1 MPSGVNVLLWCTAP
15 PSRFTANSFEHQRST
30 DASIINLTPK
40 GTCSVS
46 DLKAARNDI
55 RKPVTTAVSKTPADP
70 ARTLHGKTTQHP
82 DRRQMQVRC
91 AALLPDGLTM
101 PATARFPLL
110 AYAFACL
117 LGLFALGGYW
127 YGLGQPVVL
136 PDVASATH
144 KLQCASYTPF
154 DKDQSPFDQPFNLR
168 PERMDADLAL
178 LATRFECIRTY
189 SVTGLEALP
198 ALARK
203 HGLKLMIGAWVNS
216 NPVDTAKEI
225 ELLIAEANAN
235 PDVVSAV
242 IVGNEALLRKEV
254 TGPQLVKLIK
264 QVKQSV
270 KQPVTYADVWEFWLQ
285 HPQIAPEVDFL
296 TIHLLPYWEDEPSNI
311 DAALQH
317 VAQVRQVFGNRFAPK
332 DVMIGETGW
341 PSEGRQRET
350 ALPSRVNE
358 ARFIRGFVAM
368 AEQEG
373 WHYNLIEAFDQ
384 PWKRG
389 SEGAVGGY
397 WGLFDADRQDK
408 NILAG
413 PVSNL
418 PLWPQW
424 LAVGG
429 LVFLGAL
436 LLGGRVR
443 STRAALVLP
452 LLGAVAACSIGT
464 WGELA
469 RVTSRSLDEWLW
481 AALLM
486 ALNLLVLAHAALSLS
501 ARTGWRER
509 AFDALQ
515 RRAGWLLAA
524 AGFAGAVM
532 MLGLVFEPRYRSFPS
547 AALLLPALVYL
558 IRPVSAPRREIA
570 LLAFIIGAGIAPQL
584 YREGLF
590 NQQAWGW
597 ALVSGLLVAALWRSL
612 RVRHG

>member
-1 MPSGVNVLLWCTAP
+1 
-15 PSRFTANSFEHQRST
+15 
-30 DASIINLTPK
+30 
-40 GTCSVS
+40 
-46 DLKAARNDI
+46 
-55 RKPVTTAVSKTPADP
+55 
-70 ARTLHGKTTQHP
+70 
-82 DRRQMQVRC
+82 MQVRC
-91 AALLPDGLTM
+91 AALLPNGLTM
-101 PATARFPLL
+101 PASSRFPFA
-110 AYAFACL
+110 AYVFACL
-117 LGLFALGGYW
+117 LGLFALAGYW
-127 YGLGQPVVL
+127 YGLGQPVLL
-136 PDVASATH
+136 PDAATPTH

-198 ALARK
+198 GLARK

-225 ELLIAEANAN
+225 DLLIAEANAN

-254 TGPQLVKLIK
+254 TGPQLAALIK
-264 QVKQSV
+264 QVKRSV
-270 KQPVTYADVWEFWLQ
+270 KQPVTYADVWEFWLK
-285 HPQIAPEVDFL
+285 HPEIAPSVDFL
-296 TIHLLPYWEDEPSNI
+296 TIHLLPYWEDDPSNI

-317 VAQVRQVFGNRFAPK
+317 VAEVRQVFGNRFAPK

-358 ARFIRGFVAM
+358 ARFIRGFVTL
-368 AEQEG
+368 AEQQG
-373 WHYNLIEAFDQ
+373 WRYNLIEAFDQ

-397 WGLFDADRQDK
+397 WGLFDANRQDK
-408 NILAG
+408 GILAG

-418 PLWPQW
+418 PNWPQW

-429 LVFLGAL
+429 LIFLGTL

-452 LLGAVAACSIGT
+452 LLGAVAACAIGT

-469 RVTSRSLDEWLW
+469 RVTSRSTWEWTW
-481 AALLM
+481 AGLLI
-486 ALNLLVLAHAALSLS
+486 ALNLAILAHAALSLS
-501 ARTGWRER
+501 AGSGWRQR
-509 AFDALQ
+509 TFNALQ

-524 AGFAGAVM
+524 AGFAAAVM

-547 AALLLPALVYL
+547 AALLLPVLVYL
-558 IRPVSAPRREIA
+558 ARPVRAPRREIA
-570 LLAFIIGAGIAPQL
+570 LLTLIIGAGIAPQL
-584 YREGLF
+584 YQEGLL

-597 ALVSGLLVAALWRSL
+597 ALVSGLMVAALWRSL
-612 RVRHG
+612 RVRNDL